1 MRFYRSDLPSVDE
14 ITTVKVVDSNE
25 YGYKVLL
32 MEYNNAEGFVTK
44 SEIIKGRTRK
54 KRLVK
59 INDIIAMS
67 VLRVDKNKNTIDL
80 SKKHVV
86 EDEIKNSEIKYKYCH
101 KMFLIGND
109 IFGIY
114 KRYCEFYNMKI
125 DMSFENVMGKTIW
138 RLYDEL
144 NCSTANCYEKVYTY
158 ICTNVEK
165 LIPKGTFD
173 EKLAS
178 FIVNNIKSRIVEKN
192 MMQDISI
199 SLYVTHEEG
208 VNMIKNMLTIDLKD
222 HTKDYENYDLFV
234 EAVSPPIYKLR
245 LTGPSVNEGEKILN
259 DIVNTIKGSS
269 ENYSCSF
276 KTTSSV
282 VLVKE
287 YEIDIKVL
295 GQVEINK
302 IVFE

>member
-1 MRFYRSDLPSVDE
+1 MRFHRNELPSVDE

-25 YGYKVLL
+25 FGYKVLL
-32 MEYNNAEGFVTK
+32 MEYNNVEGFVTK

-59 INDIIAMS
+59 IGDIIAMS
-67 VLRVDKNKNTIDL
+67 VLRVDQNKNTIDL

-86 EDEIKNSEIKYKYCH
+86 DDEIKNNEIKYKYCQ

-114 KRYCEFYNMKI
+114 KRYCELNGVKA
-125 DMSFENVMGKTIW
+125 DMLFEDVMGKTIW

-144 NCSTANCYEKVYTY
+144 NCSTSNCYEKVYTY

-165 LIPKGTFD
+165 LIPEGTFD
-173 EKLAS
+173 EKLES
-178 FIVNNIKSRIVEKN
+178 FIVNNIKSRIIEKN
-192 MMQDISI
+192 MMQDLSI
-199 SLYVTHEEG
+199 SLFVTHEEG
-208 VNMIKNMLTIDLKD
+208 VNIIKDMLNLDLKD

-245 LTGPSVNEGEKILN
+245 LTGPSNIEGEKILN
-259 DIVNTIKGSS
+259 DIIDTIKAGS
-269 ENYSCSF
+269 EHYSCSF
-276 KTTSSV
+276 KTTSSI
-282 VLVKE
+282 VLVRE

-295 GQVEINK
+295 GQVETNK
-302 IVFE
+302 LKFE